1 MFGTVTD
8 QFVTPG
14 ALSIPGPTLRWHR
27 YSDDHLLE
35 RCCAE
40 SIIGS
45 ATWDVAST
53 VAPQITVM
61 ASPRKQLTSRSA
73 PCLAER

>member
-8 QFVTPG
+8 QFVTPR
-14 ALSIPGPTLRWHR
+14 ALSVPGPALEYHR

-35 RCCAE
+35 RCCAK

-45 ATWDVAST
+45 AAWDVAST
-53 VAPQITVM
+53 IAPQITVM
-61 ASPRKQLTSRSA
+61 ASPRAQLTSRSA
-73 PCLAER
+73 PCLAGR